1 MQLKDAQQVDVVV
14 VGAGNA
20 AMCAA
25 FAAQDA
31 GASVMVL
38 ERAPEAECGGNSA
51 FTGGAT
57 RFAFKNVEEVREVLD
72 LTDEEVA
79 NTDFGTYT
87 EEEFLEDMGRVTQ
100 YRCDPDLTELFV
112 RNSRKTLAWMKSKGV
127 RFDAMWARQSQKVG
141 GKVKFYAGLIGA
153 TWGAGQ
159 GLVDSLHKIAKKN
172 GIPVLYEAAATE
184 LIYENG
190 EVRGVVAEAQGKT
203 LRRRAGAV
211 VLACGGFE
219 SNAEMR
225 ARYLGP
231 NWDLAK
237 VRGTRFNMGDGIRM
251 ALAVGAMPFG
261 HWSGAHAVGWDL
273 NAPPF
278 GEREIGDLFQKHS
291 YPFGIM
297 VNANGERFVDEG
309 ADFRNYTYAKYGV
322 EILKQ
327 PGMFAWQIFDS
338 KVNHLLRDEYRIR
351 KITKAEAPTLEA
363 LVTKLEGVNAERCL
377 KTIAEYNKAVR
388 QDVAFNPVI
397 LDGRGTTGLAIPKSN
412 WANVLDTPPFHA
424 YAITCGI
431 TFTFGGVRV
440 SPRAAVQSV
449 AGHDVPGLFAAGEMV
464 GGLFYFNYPSGT
476 GLVSG
481 AVFGRIA
488 GTEAA
493 RHARTKPATAV
504 KKRGH
509 AE

>member
-1 MQLKDAQQVDVVV
+1 MRSKDVREANVVV

-25 FAAQDA
+25 FAARDA
-31 GASVMVL
+31 GASVLVL

-57 RFAFKNVEEVREVLD
+57 RFAFSNVDEVREVLD
-72 LTDEEVA
+72 LTEEEIA

-87 EEEFLEDMGRVTQ
+87 EEDFLEDMGRVTQ

-112 RNSRKTLAWMKSKGV
+112 RNSRQTLAWMKSKGV
-127 RFDAMWARQSQKVG
+127 RFEAMWARQSQKVDG
-141 GKVKFYAGLIGA
+141 RVKFYAGLICA

-159 GLVDSLHKIAKKN
+159 GLIDSLHKLARQN
-172 GIPVLYEAAATE
+172 GIPVLYEAAATG
-184 LIYENG
+184 LIRENG
-190 EVRGVVAEAQGKT
+190 AVRGVVAEARGRT
-203 LRRRAGAV
+203 LEVRAGAV

-231 NWDLAK
+231 SWDLAK

-251 ALAVGAMPFG
+251 ALAAGAMPFG

-273 NAPPF
+273 NAPRF

-309 ADFRNYTYAKYGV
+309 ADFRNYTYAKYGL
-322 EILKQ
+322 EILQQ
-327 PGMFAWQIFDS
+327 PGMFAWQIFDA

-351 KITKAEAPTLEA
+351 KITKVEAPTLEA
-363 LVTKLEGVNAERCL
+363 LMAKLEGVNAERCL
-377 KTIAEYNKAVR
+377 RTIAEYNLAVR
-388 QDVAFNPVI
+388 QDIPFNAVI

-412 WANVLDTPPFHA
+412 WANVLDTPPFQA

-431 TFTFGGVRV
+431 TFTFGGVRI
-440 SPRAAVQSV
+440 STRAAVQSV
-449 AGHDVPGLFAAGEMV
+449 AGRDVPGLYAAGEMV

-493 RHARTKPATAV
+493 RHARAKAAMAV
-504 KKRGH
+504 K
-509 AE
+509 

>member
-1 MQLKDAQQVDVVV
+1 MKDISKVDVVV

-31 GASVMVL
+31 GASVVVL

-57 RFAFKNVEEVREVLD
+57 RFAFRNVDEVREVLD

-79 NTDFGTYT
+79 ITDFGTYT
-87 EEEFLEDMGRVTQ
+87 EEDFLEDMGRCTQ
-100 YRCDPDLTELFV
+100 YRCEPDLTEIFV
-112 RNSRKTLAWMKSKGV
+112 RESRSTLAWMKSKGV
-127 RFDAMWARQSQKVG
+127 RFDPMWARQSQKIDG
-141 GKVKFYAGLIGA
+141 RIKFYAGLICA

-159 GLVDSLHKIAKKN
+159 GLVESLHKIAKKN
-172 GIPVLYEAAATE
+172 AIPVLYETAATG
-184 LIYENG
+184 LIRRN
-190 EVRGVVAEAQGKT
+190 GVVCGVEVEANGQT
-203 LRRRAGAV
+203 IRIETGAV

-231 NWDLAK
+231 SWDLAK

-251 ALAVGAMPFG
+251 ALDIGAMPYG
-261 HWSGAHAVGWDL
+261 HWSGAHAVGWDM

-291 YPFGIM
+291 YPYGIM
-297 VNANGERFVDEG
+297 VNAKGERFVDEG
-309 ADFRNYTYAKYGV
+309 ADFRNFTYAKYGV
-322 EILKQ
+322 EVLKQ
-327 PGMFAWQIFDS
+327 PGMFAWQVFDS
-338 KVNHLLRDEYRIR
+338 KVNHLLRHEYQIR

-363 LVTKLEGVNAERCL
+363 LAPKLEGVNAARFLE
-377 KTIAEYNKAVR
+377 TVAQYNGAV
-388 QDVAFNPVI
+388 QTDVPFNPVV
-397 LDGRGTTGLAIPKSN
+397 LDGRGTKGLAVPKSN

-424 YAITCGI
+424 YAVTCGI

-440 SPRAAVQSV
+440 SSEAAVQSV
-449 AGHDVPGLFAAGEMV
+449 AGRDIPGLYAAGEMV

-488 GTEAA
+488 GMEAGK
-493 RHARTKPATAV
+493 HARAQRSTAASGAQ
-504 KKRGH
+504 R
-509 AE
+509 

>member
-1 MQLKDAQQVDVVV
+1 M
-14 VGAGNA
+14 
-20 AMCAA
+20 
-25 FAAQDA
+25 
-31 GASVMVL
+31 
-38 ERAPEAECGGNSA
+38 
-51 FTGGAT
+51 
-57 RFAFKNVEEVREVLD
+57 
-72 LTDEEVA
+72 
-79 NTDFGTYT
+79 
-87 EEEFLEDMGRVTQ
+87 
-100 YRCDPDLTELFV
+100 
-112 RNSRKTLAWMKSKGV
+112 
-127 RFDAMWARQSQKVG
+127 
-141 GKVKFYAGLIGA
+141 
-153 TWGAGQ
+153 
-159 GLVDSLHKIAKKN
+159 
-172 GIPVLYEAAATE
+172 
-184 LIYENG
+184 
-190 EVRGVVAEAQGKT
+190 
-203 LRRRAGAV
+203 
-211 VLACGGFE
+211 
-219 SNAEMR
+219 
-225 ARYLGP
+225 
-231 NWDLAK
+231 
-237 VRGTRFNMGDGIRM
+237 RGTRFNMGDGIRM

-504 KKRGH
+504 KKRDH

>member
-1 MQLKDAQQVDVVV
+1 MKENEEVDVIV

-31 GASVMVL
+31 GASVIML

-57 RFAFKNVEEVREVLD
+57 RFAFKNVDEVREVLD

-79 NTDFGTYT
+79 ITDFGTYT
-87 EEEFLEDMGRVTQ
+87 EENFLEDMGRLTQ
-100 YRCDPDLTELFV
+100 YRCDPDLTEIFV
-112 RNSRKTLAWMKSKGV
+112 RRSRETLSWMKSKGV
-127 RFDAMWARQSQKVG
+127 RFDPMWARQSQKIDG
-141 GKVKFYAGLIGA
+141 RIKFYAGLICA

-159 GLVDSLHKIAKKN
+159 GLVEMLHKIAKKN
-172 GIPVLYEAAATE
+172 GIPVLYETAATK

-190 EVRGVVAEAQGKT
+190 IVRGVIAEADGKP
-203 LRRRAGAV
+203 REMRARAV

-251 ALAVGAMPFG
+251 ALDIGAMPYG

-291 YPFGIM
+291 YPYGIM
-297 VNANGERFVDEG
+297 VNANGDRFVDEG
-309 ADFRNYTYAKYGV
+309 ADFRSFTYAKYGV
-322 EILKQ
+322 EVLKQ

-338 KVNHLLRDEYRIR
+338 KVNHLLRHEYQIR

-363 LVTKLEGVNAERCL
+363 LVPQLEGVNAARCL
-377 KTIAEYNKAVR
+377 QTIAAYNNAVR
-388 QDVAFNPVI
+388 QEVPFNPVV
-397 LDGRGTTGLAIPKSN
+397 LDGRGTSGLAIEKTN

-424 YAITCGI
+424 YAVTCGI
-431 TFTFGGVRV
+431 TFTFGGVR
-440 SPRAAVQSV
+440 SSTRAAVQSV
-449 AGHDVPGLFAAGEMV
+449 AGRDIPGLYVAGEMLA
-464 GGLFYFNYPSGT
+464 GLFYFNYPAGT

-493 RHARTKPATAV
+493 KHAQQNVPSPRA
-504 KKRGH
+504 RG
-509 AE
+509 ES

>member
-1 MQLKDAQQVDVVV
+1 MSELEEVDVVV

-31 GASVMVL
+31 GARVMIL
-38 ERAPEAECGGNSA
+38 ERAPEEECGGNSA

-57 RFAFKNVEEVREVLD
+57 RFAFKSVDEVREVLD
-72 LTDEEVA
+72 LTEDEVA
-79 NTDFGTYT
+79 ITDFGTYT
-87 EEEFLEDMGRVTQ
+87 EEEFLEDMGRLTQ

-112 RNSRKTLAWMKSKGV
+112 RESRATLAWMKSKGV
-127 RFDAMWARQSQKVG
+127 RFDPMWARQSQKIDG
-141 GKVKFYAGLIGA
+141 RIKFYAGLICA

-159 GLVDSLHKIAKKN
+159 GLVESLHKIAKKN
-172 GIPVLYEAAATE
+172 RIPVLYETAATR
-184 LIYENG
+184 LIYEDG
-190 EVRGVVAEAQGKT
+190 IVRGVIAEADGKPI
-203 LRRRAGAV
+203 RINAGAV

-251 ALAVGAMPFG
+251 AIDIGAMPFG
-261 HWSGAHAVGWDL
+261 HWSGAHAVGWDM

-291 YPFGIM
+291 YPYGIM

-309 ADFRNYTYAKYGV
+309 ADFRNFTYAKYGV
-322 EILKQ
+322 EVLKQ

-338 KVNHLLRDEYRIR
+338 KVNHLLRHEYQIR
-351 KITKAEAPTLEA
+351 KITKAEAPTLEG
-363 LVTKLEGVNAERCL
+363 LVEKLEGVNAPRCL
-377 KTIAEYNKAVR
+377 ETIAAFNKAVQ
-388 QDVAFNPVI
+388 QDVPFDPVVR
-397 LDGRGTTGLAIPKSN
+397 DGRGTTGLAIPKSN
-412 WANVLDTPPFHA
+412 WSNVLDTPPFHA
-424 YAITCGI
+424 YAVTCGI
-431 TFTFGGVRV
+431 TFTFGGVKA
-440 SPRAAVQSV
+440 SPQAAVQNV
-449 AGHDVPGLFAAGEMV
+449 LGRDIPGLYVAGEML

-493 RHARTKPATAV
+493 KYARQIAPVPSALSQRKA
-504 KKRGH
+504 
-509 AE
+509 

>member
-1 MQLKDAQQVDVVV
+1 MWLKDAEQVDVVV

-38 ERAPEAECGGNSA
+38 ERAPEVECGGNSA

-57 RFAFKNVEEVREVLD
+57 RFAFKNVDEVREVLD

-141 GKVKFYAGLIGA
+141 GRVKFYAGLICA

-159 GLVDSLHKIAKKN
+159 GLVESLHKIAKKN
-172 GIPVLYEAAATE
+172 GIPVLYETAATE
-184 LIYENG
+184 LIHENG
-190 EVRGVVAEAQGKT
+190 EVRGVVADAQGKT
-203 LRRRAGAV
+203 LRLSAGAV

-231 NWDLAK
+231 SWDLAK
-237 VRGTRFNMGDGIRM
+237 VRGTRFNMGDGIKM

-351 KITKAEAPTLEA
+351 KITKAEASTLEA
-363 LVTKLEGVNAERCL
+363 LVKKLEGVNTERCL
-377 KTIAEYNKAVR
+377 RTIAEYNKAVR
-388 QDVAFNPVI
+388 QEVPFNLVV

-440 SPRAAVQSV
+440 SPQAAVQSV
-449 AGHDVPGLFAAGEMV
+449 AGRDVPGLYAAGEMI

-493 RHARTKPATAV
+493 RHARAKLGAAV
-504 KKRGH
+504 HK
-509 AE
+509 

>member
-1 MQLKDAQQVDVVV
+1 MQLKVAQEVDVVV

-57 RFAFKNVEEVREVLD
+57 RFSFKSVDELREVLD

-87 EEEFLEDMGRVTQ
+87 EEDFLEDMGRVTQ

-112 RNSRKTLAWMKSKGV
+112 RNSRATLAWMKSKGV
-127 RFDAMWARQSQKVG
+127 RFEAMWARQSQKVDG
-141 GKVKFYAGLIGA
+141 RIKFYAGLICA

-159 GLVDSLHKIAKKN
+159 GLVDTLHKIAKKN
-172 GIPVLYEAAATE
+172 DIPVLYETAATE

-190 EVRGVVAEAQGKT
+190 EACGVVAEAQGRT
-203 LRRRAGAV
+203 FRLRAGAV

-261 HWSGAHAVGWDL
+261 HWSGAHAVGWDQ

-309 ADFRNYTYAKYGV
+309 ADFRNYTYAKYGLEV
-322 EILKQ
+322 LKQ
-327 PGMFAWQIFDS
+327 PGMFAWQIFDA

-412 WANVLDTPPFHA
+412 WANVIDTPPFHA

-431 TFTFGGVRV
+431 TFTFGGVRI

-449 AGHDVPGLFAAGEMV
+449 AGRDVPGLYAAGEMV

-493 RHARTKPATAV
+493 RHARVKLAAV
-504 KKRGH
+504 AKK
-509 AE
+509 

>member
-1 MQLKDAQQVDVVV
+1 LDDVREIDVAV

-25 FAAQDA
+25 FAAQDS
-31 GASVMVL
+31 GASVLVL
-38 ERAPEAECGGNSA
+38 ERAPETECGGNSA

-57 RFAFKNVEEVREVLD
+57 RFAFHNVDEVREVLD

-79 NTDFGTYT
+79 NTDFGVYT
-87 EEEFLEDMGRVTQ
+87 ESDFLEDMGRLTQ
-100 YRCDPDLTELFV
+100 YRCDPELTELFV
-112 RNSRKTLAWMKSKGV
+112 RESRRTLAWMKAKGV
-127 RFDAMWARQSQKVG
+127 RFEAMWARQAQKVDG
-141 GKVKFYAGLIGA
+141 RYKFYAGLICA

-159 GLVDSLHKIAKKN
+159 GLVESLHQIARKN
-172 GIPVLYEAAATE
+172 GIPVLYETPATG

-190 EVRGVVAEAQGKT
+190 EVRGVVAEAQGKP
-203 LRRRAGAV
+203 LRIRAGAV

-251 ALAVGAMPFG
+251 ALDVGAMPFG

-291 YPFGIM
+291 YPYGIM

-309 ADFRNYTYAKYGV
+309 ADFRNFTYAKYGV
-322 EILKQ
+322 EVLKQ

-338 KVNHLLRDEYRIR
+338 KVTHLLRHEYQIR
-351 KITKAEAPTLEA
+351 KITKAEAATLEE
-363 LVTKLEGVNAERCL
+363 LVQKLEGVNVARCL
-377 KTIAEYNKAVR
+377 DTIRQFNRAVR
-388 QDVAFNPVI
+388 QDVPFNALV
-397 LDGRGTTGLAIPKSN
+397 LDGRGTVGLAVPKTN
-412 WANVLDTPPFHA
+412 WANTLDTPPFHA

-431 TFTFGGVRV
+431 TFTFGGVRA
-440 SPRAAVQSV
+440 SPKAAVQSV
-449 AGHDVPGLFAAGEMV
+449 AGRDVPGLYTAGEML

-488 GTEAA
+488 GIEAA
-493 RHARTKPATAV
+493 
-504 KKRGH
+504 GH
-509 AE
+509 ALRNGERRAAQAVAR

>member
-1 MQLKDAQQVDVVV
+1 MQLNEIKEVDVVV

-31 GASVMVL
+31 GASVVML

-57 RFAFKNVEEVREVLD
+57 RFAFKNVDEVREVLD

-79 NTDFGTYT
+79 ITDFGTYT
-87 EEEFLEDMGRVTQ
+87 EEAFLEDMGRLTQ
-100 YRCDPDLTELFV
+100 YRCDPDLTEIFV
-112 RNSRKTLAWMKSKGV
+112 RESRQTLAWMKSKGV
-127 RFDAMWARQSQKVG
+127 RFDPMWARQSQKIDG
-141 GKVKFYAGLIGA
+141 RIKFYAGLICA
-153 TWGAGQ
+153 TWGAGA
-159 GLVDSLHKIAKKN
+159 GLVEMLHRIAKKN
-172 GIPVLYEAAATE
+172 GIPVLYETAATD

-190 EVRGVVAEAQGKT
+190 EVLGVVAERDGKP
-203 LRRRAGAV
+203 LRIKARAV

-251 ALAVGAMPFG
+251 ALNIGAMPFG
-261 HWSGAHAVGWDL
+261 HWSGAHAVGWDM

-291 YPFGIM
+291 YPYGIM

-309 ADFRNYTYAKYGV
+309 ADFRSFTYAKYGV
-322 EILKQ
+322 EVLKQ

-338 KVNHLLRDEYRIR
+338 KVNHLLRHEYQIR
-351 KITKAEAPTLEA
+351 KITKAEAPTLGA
-363 LVTKLEGVNAERCL
+363 LVRKLEGVNAARCL
-377 KTIAEYNKAVR
+377 ETIAQYNKAVR
-388 QDVAFNPVI
+388 QDVPFNPVI
-397 LDGRGTTGLAIPKSN
+397 LDGRGTSGLAIEKTN

-424 YAITCGI
+424 YAVTCGI
-431 TFTFGGVRV
+431 TFTFGGIRA
-440 SPRAAVQSV
+440 STRAAVQSV
-449 AGHDVPGLFAAGEMV
+449 AGRDIPGLYVAGEML
-464 GGLFYFNYPSGT
+464 GGLFYFNYPAGT

-488 GTEAA
+488 GTEAGTYA
-493 RHARTKPATAV
+493 RQHA
-504 KKRGH
+504 KRPQ
-509 AE
+509 ASAQAR

>member
-1 MQLKDAQQVDVVV
+1 
-14 VGAGNA
+14 
-20 AMCAA
+20 
-25 FAAQDA
+25 
-31 GASVMVL
+31 
-38 ERAPEAECGGNSA
+38 
-51 FTGGAT
+51 
-57 RFAFKNVEEVREVLD
+57 
-72 LTDEEVA
+72 
-79 NTDFGTYT
+79 
-87 EEEFLEDMGRVTQ
+87 
-100 YRCDPDLTELFV
+100 
-112 RNSRKTLAWMKSKGV
+112 
-127 RFDAMWARQSQKVG
+127 
-141 GKVKFYAGLIGA
+141 
-153 TWGAGQ
+153 
-159 GLVDSLHKIAKKN
+159 
-172 GIPVLYEAAATE
+172 
-184 LIYENG
+184 
-190 EVRGVVAEAQGKT
+190 VVAEKGGNTFRIAGK
-203 LRRRAGAV
+203 AV

-251 ALAVGAMPFG
+251 ALAAGAMPFG

-291 YPFGIM
+291 YPYGIM

-309 ADFRNYTYAKYGV
+309 ADFRNFTYAKYGHEV
-322 EILKQ
+322 LKQ

-338 KVNHLLRDEYRIR
+338 KINHLLRHEYQIK

-363 LVTKLEGVNAERCL
+363 LVKKLEGVNAERCL
-377 KTIAEYNKAVR
+377 ATITAFNQAVR
-388 QDVAFNPVI
+388 KDVPFNPLV
-397 LDGRGTTGLAIPKSN
+397 LDGKGTAGLAVPKSN
-412 WANVLDTPPFHA
+412 WANALDTPPYHA

-440 SPRAAVQSV
+440 SSDAAVQSV
-449 AGHDVPGLFAAGEMV
+449 AGRAIPGLYCAGEML

-488 GTEAA
+488 GTQAA
-493 RHARTKPATAV
+493 THAKIVA
-504 KKRGH
+504 
-509 AE
+509 

>member
-1 MQLKDAQQVDVVV
+1 MSPNSEQAWDVVV

-25 FAAQDA
+25 YAAQDA
-31 GASVMVL
+31 GASVVVL
-38 ERAPEAECGGNSA
+38 ERAPQAECGGNSA

-57 RFAFKNVEEVREVLD
+57 RFAFNNVEDVREVLD

-79 NTDFGTYT
+79 VTDFGTYT
-87 EEEFLEDMGRVTQ
+87 EAEFLEDMGRCTQ
-100 YRCDPDLTELFV
+100 YRCDPDLTEIFV
-112 RNSRKTLAWMKSKGV
+112 RESRSTLAWMKRKGV
-127 RFDAMWARQSQKVG
+127 RFEPMWARQSQKIDG
-141 GKVKFYAGLIGA
+141 RIKFYAGLICQA
-153 TWGAGQ
+153 WGAGQ
-159 GLVDSLHKIAKKN
+159 GLVEGEHAVAKKL
-172 GIPVLYEAAATE
+172 GIPVLYETAATA
-184 LIYENG
+184 L
-190 EVRGVVAEAQGKT
+190 VRERGKVCGVVAECDGQPVT
-203 LRRRAGAV
+203 LRARAV

-219 SNAEMR
+219 SNGEMR

-251 ALAVGAMPFG
+251 ALDAGAMPYG

-291 YPFGIM
+291 YPYGIM
-297 VNANGERFVDEG
+297 VNARGERFVDEG
-309 ADFRNYTYAKYGV
+309 ADFRNFTYAKYGHEV
-322 EILKQ
+322 LKQ

-338 KVNHLLRDEYRIR
+338 KVNHLLRHEYQIR

-363 LVTKLEGVNAERCL
+363 LVQKLEGVDAARCL
-377 KTIAEYNKAVR
+377 ETIREFNAAVR
-388 QDVAFNPVI
+388 QDVPFNPVV
-397 LDGRGTTGLAIPKSN
+397 LDGRGTDGLAVPKSH
-412 WANVLDTPPFHA
+412 WANALDTPPFHA

-440 SPRAAVQSV
+440 NETAAVQSV
-449 AGHDVPGLFAAGEMV
+449 AGRDIPGLYAAGEMV

-481 AVFGRIA
+481 AVYGRIA
-488 GTEAA
+488 GTNAGRYA
-493 RHARTKPATAV
+493 RSERELDVEKSERRA
-504 KKRGH
+504 
-509 AE
+509 

>member
-1 MQLKDAQQVDVVV
+1 VEEAMNERTVDVVV

-25 FAAQDA
+25 FAAQDT
-31 GASVMVL
+31 GASVLVL
-38 ERAPEAECGGNSA
+38 ERAPAAECGGNSA

-57 RFAFKNVEEVREVLD
+57 RFAFDNVAEVREVLD
-72 LTDEEVA
+72 LTEEEVA
-79 NTDFGTYT
+79 ATDFGVYG
-87 EEEFLEDMGRVTQ
+87 ESDFLEDMGRLTQ
-100 YRCDPDLTELFV
+100 YRCDPDLTEIFV
-112 RNSRKTLAWMKSKGV
+112 RNSRATLAWMKSKGV
-127 RFDAMWARQSQKVG
+127 RFEPMWARQSQKING
-141 GKVKFYAGLIGA
+141 RNKFYAGLVCQ

-159 GLVDSLHKIAKKN
+159 GLVEGLHRIAKERS
-172 GIPVLYEAAATE
+172 IPVLYDTGATE
-184 LIYENG
+184 LLRENG
-190 EVRGVVAEAQGKT
+190 KVTGVVADSNGVP
-203 LRRRAGAV
+203 LRVRAGAV

-237 VRGTRFNMGDGIRM
+237 VRGTRFNMGDGLRM
-251 ALAVGAMPFG
+251 ALAAGAMPFG
-261 HWSGAHAVGWDL
+261 HWSGAHAVGWDQ
-273 NAPPF
+273 NAPPY

-291 YPFGIM
+291 YPYGIM

-309 ADFRNYTYAKYGV
+309 ADFRNFTYAKYGV

-338 KVNHLLRDEYRIR
+338 KVNHLLRHEYQIR
-351 KITKAEAPTLEA
+351 KITKAEAPTLEQ
-363 LVTKLEGVNAERCL
+363 LVRKLEGVDAERCL
-377 KTIAEYNKAVR
+377 ATIREYNAAVR
-388 QDVAFNPVI
+388 QDVPFDATV
-397 LDGRGTTGLAIPKSN
+397 LDGRGTRGLALPKTN

-424 YAITCGI
+424 YAVTCGI
-431 TFTFGGVRV
+431 TFTFGGVKI
-440 SPRAAVQSV
+440 SADAAVQST
-449 AGHDVPGLFAAGEMV
+449 GGRDIPGLYAAGEIV

-488 GTEAA
+488 GTQAGLFA
-493 RHARTKPATAV
+493 RRGLGKPAGGRA
-504 KKRGH
+504 
-509 AE
+509 

>member
-1 MQLKDAQQVDVVV
+1 VSSVGIQLQGKEWDVVV

-25 FAAQDA
+25 FAAQEA
-31 GASVMVL
+31 GASVLVL
-38 ERAPEAECGGNSA
+38 EAAPEAECGGNSA

-57 RFAFKNVEEVREVLD
+57 RFVFNNVDEVREVLD

-79 NTDFGTYT
+79 ITDFGTYT
-87 EEEFLEDMGRVTQ
+87 KAEFLEDMGRLTQ

-112 RNSRKTLAWMKSKGV
+112 QRSRETLAWMKRRGV
-127 RFDAMWARQSQKVG
+127 RFEAMYARQSQKVDG
-141 GKVKFYAGLIGA
+141 RFKFYAGLICA

-159 GLVDSLHKIAKKN
+159 GLVEGLHRIAKRD
-172 GIPVLYEAAATE
+172 GIPVSYETPAVS
-184 LIYENG
+184 LIRENG
-190 EVRGVVAEAQGKT
+190 AVRGVIAEVKG
-203 LRRRAGAV
+203 LELEIRSRAV

-251 ALAVGAMPFG
+251 AMSAGARPFG

-273 NAPPF
+273 NAPPY

-291 YPFGIM
+291 YIFGLM
-297 VNANGERFVDEG
+297 VNADGKRFVDEG
-309 ADFRNYTYAKYGV
+309 ADFRSFTYAKYGLEV
-322 EILKQ
+322 LKQ

-338 KVNHLLRDEYRIR
+338 KVTHLLRHEYQIR
-351 KITKAEAPTLEA
+351 KITKAEARTLPE
-363 LVTKLEGVNAERCL
+363 LVKKLEGVNAAQCL
-377 KTIAEYNKAVR
+377 RTIEDYNKAVR
-388 QDVAFNPVI
+388 QDVPFNSVV
-397 LDGRGTTGLAIPKSN
+397 LDGRGTQGLDIPKTN
-412 WANVLDTPPFHA
+412 WANTIDTPPFHA

-431 TFTFGGVRV
+431 TFTFGGVQISRE
-440 SPRAAVQSV
+440 AAVQSIS
-449 AGHDVPGLFAAGEMV
+449 GRDIPGLYAAGEMV
-464 GGLFYFNYPSGT
+464 GGLFYYNYPSGT

-481 AVFGRIA
+481 AVFGKIA
-488 GTEAA
+488 GTQAA
-493 RHARTKPATAV
+493 TYARSIA
-504 KKRGH
+504 R
-509 AE
+509 

>member
-1 MQLKDAQQVDVVV
+1 MQEAPGVDVVV

-25 FAAQDA
+25 FAARDA
-31 GASVMVL
+31 GASVLVL

-57 RFAFKNVEEVREVLD
+57 RFAFKNVEEVREIVD

-87 EEEFLEDMGRVTQ
+87 EEDFLEDMGRVTQ

-112 RNSRKTLAWMKSKGV
+112 RNSRQTLAWMKSKGV
-127 RFDAMWARQSQKVG
+127 RFDAMWARQSQKVDG
-141 GKVKFYAGLIGA
+141 RAKFYAGLICG

-159 GLVDSLHKIAKKN
+159 GLIDSLHKMARKN
-172 GIPVLYEAAATE
+172 DIPVLYQTAATD
-184 LIYENG
+184 LIYQNG
-190 EVRGVVAEAQGKT
+190 EVCGVVAEAQSKT
-203 LRRRAGAV
+203 FEVRAGAV

-309 ADFRNYTYAKYGV
+309 ADFRNYTYAKYGL

-327 PGMFAWQIFDS
+327 PGMFAWQIFDA

-351 KITKAEAPTLEA
+351 KITKVEAPTLEA
-363 LVTKLEGVNAERCL
+363 LVAKLEGVNAERCL

-388 QDVAFNPVI
+388 QDVEFKPVI

-440 SPRAAVQSV
+440 SPRAAVQS
-449 AGHDVPGLFAAGEMV
+449 AGGRDVPGLYAAGEMI

-493 RHARTKPATAV
+493 RHAGAKIAMAA
-504 KKRGH
+504 KKRGR
-509 AE
+509 A